1 MLLKNSR
8 AKHTRNKKKMAE
20 IRKCIYVSIYISYT
34 FSFLSLY
41 ISPLISDD
49 SAFYLRKRIHIEH
62 LSTNDEV
69 IIKSWL
75 SFVVPS
81 RLFGHAPVYFRK
93 WPLIQTALSLSFRED
108 RFYPGTVNPPRPE
121 GTLEAGVLRYFLFLL
136 ISHDATIKDSGLME
150 TVGDIP

>member
-1 MLLKNSR
+1 
-8 AKHTRNKKKMAE
+8 MAE

-62 LSTNDEV
+62 LSTNDEI
-69 IIKSWL
+69 IIKSRF

-93 WPLIQTALSLSFRED
+93 WPLIQTALSLSFREG
-108 RFYPGTVNPPRPE
+108 RCLLSRYRKSSSTRRNSRGRSPP
-121 GTLEAGVLRYFLFLL
+121 LFPLP
-136 ISHDATIKDSGLME
+136 SHLSRCND
-150 TVGDIP
+150 